1 MNNPTLFWL
10 LFLFGWTNH
19 STAQSDSLSTTPP
32 LQDQI
37 LGILNHSET
46 KFFYTTKRIPKKM
59 QAKIKEV
66 SKQAAHEYDG
76 VYKMANPKQK
86 FRHGCIIEKGLLT
99 RRLLTRR
106 LVFVANLGN
115 RHVLC
120 YERGGRAHN
129 LLISFSEING
139 QETSYYNLHL
149 DGILPCSE
157 YHNLEQ
163 IKLALKEARFSV
175 NYNNGNQ
182 TARSYVPF

>member
-1 MNNPTLFWL
+1 MNNATLFWL
-10 LFLFGWTNH
+10 LFLFGWT
-19 STAQSDSLSTTPP
+19 SPTTAQSDSLSATPL

-37 LGILNHSET
+37 LEIINHPKT
-46 KFFYTTKRIPKKM
+46 KFYYNTKKIPKKM
-59 QAKIKEV
+59 QAKIKSV
-66 SKQAAHEYDG
+66 SKQADHEFDG
-76 VYKMANPKQK
+76 VYKMANPNQK
-86 FRHGCIIEKGLLT
+86 FRHGCIKEKGMLS
-99 RRLLTRR
+99 RR
-106 LVFVANLGN
+106 LVFGANLGN

-139 QETSYYNLHL
+139 RQVSYYNLNLH
-149 DGILPCSE
+149 DIMPCSE

-182 TARSYVPF
+182 TERSHVPF